1 MSKKIHVLVSDP
13 VNEEGLAS
21 LKDSPTFDVKYKT
34 GMKPDQLMAELN
46 GTEAILVRS
55 ETKVTAEVIA
65 AAKNLRFVGRA
76 GTGVDN
82 IDLNAASK
90 AGIVVANVPGGNT
103 ISACEQ
109 ALALIFALARNTPAA
124 DASMKSGKWER
135 PKFMGTELTGK
146 TLGVLGLGR
155 IGREVATR
163 AQGLQMKVVAYDP
176 VGDEAWCRRAG
187 IALLSFED
195 VLAQSDYITIH
206 VPLIEQTKN
215 LLRKETFAKA
225 KKGVRIINCSR
236 GGIVN
241 ETDLIEAVKSGQVK
255 GAALDVFEQEPL
267 PADAP
272 IRQVPE
278 IILTPHLGASTEEAQ
293 VKVAAELAVCMT
305 EFFEKG
311 FARVA
316 VNLPSLDV
324 AGQNHLYNYVPLAEK
339 LGSFLAQVTKGQKP
353 QSLTLK
359 FSGEL
364 GRLTP
369 TLITATA
376 AAGFLR
382 HAQEKRVSPVNAL
395 ALASELHIAVSEQ
408 LSPEAKD
415 YASLL
420 EIELKTDK
428 GSFMV
433 AGTVYGRGDLRLVR
447 IDDLPVDTIPEG
459 TLLAMRN
466 TDKPGVVG
474 HTGTVLSA
482 AGINIAGMEVG
493 RNRPG
498 GTAISIWRVDAPV
511 PEDVMEKV
519 KSHPAILSVKMVQ
532 L

>member
-1 MSKKIHVLVSDP
+1 MKVHVLVSDP
-13 VNEEGLAS
+13 VNEEGLSS
-21 LKDSPTFDVKYKT
+21 LRDNQSFEVNYKT
-34 GMKPDQLMAELN
+34 GLKPDQLLKELN
-46 GTEAILVRS
+46 GTEALLVRS

-65 AAKNLRFVGRA
+65 QAKNLRFVGRA

-109 ALALIFALARNTPAA
+109 ALALMFAMARNTPAA
-124 DASMKSGKWER
+124 DASMKAGKWER
-135 PKFMGTELTGK
+135 PKFMGIELTGK

-155 IGREVATR
+155 IGREVASR
-163 AQGLQMKVVAYDP
+163 AQGLQMKVVAFDP
-176 VGDEAWCRRAG
+176 MGDEAWCRRAG
-187 IALLSFED
+187 IALTSFEE
-195 VLAQSDYITIH
+195 VIAQSDFLTIH
-206 VPLIEQTKN
+206 VPLIDQTKN
-215 LLRKETFAKA
+215 LLRKETFAKC
-225 KKGVRIINCSR
+225 KKGIRIINCSR

-241 ETDLIEAVKSGQVK
+241 EADLVEAVKAGQVK
-255 GAALDVFEQEPL
+255 GAALDVFEKEPL
-267 PADAP
+267 PADSP
-272 IRQVPE
+272 LRQVPE

-293 VKVAAELAVCMT
+293 VKVAAELAVCMA

-324 AGQNHLYNYVPLAEK
+324 AGQTHLYNYVPLADK
-339 LGSFLAQVTKGQKP
+339 LGAFLGQVTKGQVP
-353 QSLTLK
+353 QAITMK
-359 FSGEL
+359 YSGDL
-364 GRLTP
+364 GKLTP

-376 AAGFLR
+376 VSGFLKF
-382 HAQEKRVSPVNAL
+382 AQEKRVSPVNAL
-395 ALASELHIAVSEQ
+395 ALANELHVTVSEQ
-408 LSPEAKD
+408 SSPEAKD

-420 EIELKTDK
+420 EMELKTDK
-428 GSFMV
+428 GTFMV

-459 TLLAMRN
+459 TLLAMKN

-498 GTAISIWRVDAPV
+498 GTAVSLWRVDVPV
-511 PEDVMEKV
+511 PEDVLEKV
-519 KSHPAILSVKMVQ
+519 KSHPAILSVKTVR

>member
-1 MSKKIHVLVSDP
+1 MDKIHVLVSDP

-21 LKDSPTFDVKYKT
+21 LQSNPHFEVKYKT
-34 GMKPDQLMAELN
+34 GMKPDQLLGELN
-46 GTEAILVRS
+46 GTQALLVRS
-55 ETKVTAEVIA
+55 ETKVTADVIA
-65 AAKNLRFVGRA
+65 QAKNLRFVGRA

-82 IDLNAASK
+82 IDLAAASK

-103 ISACEQ
+103 ISACEE
-109 ALALIFALARNTPAA
+109 ALALMFAMARNTPAA
-124 DASMKSGKWER
+124 DASMKAGKWER
-135 PKFMGTELTGK
+135 PKFMGIELTGK

-163 AQGLQMKVVAYDP
+163 AQGLQMKVIAYDP

-195 VLAQSDYITIH
+195 VMAQSDFLTIH

-215 LLRKETFAKA
+215 LINKASLAKA
-225 KKGVRIINCSR
+225 KKGIRIINCSR

-241 ETDLIEAVKSGQVK
+241 EADLVEAVKSGQVK
-255 GAALDVFEQEPL
+255 GAGLDVFEKEPL
-267 PADAP
+267 PADSP
-272 IRQVPE
+272 LRGVPE

-293 VKVAAELAVCMT
+293 VKVASELAVCMA

-324 AGQNHLYNYVPLAEK
+324 AGQNHLYNYVPLADK
-339 LGSFLAQVTKGQKP
+339 LGAFLGQVTKGQAV
-353 QSLTLK
+353 QSLTVK
-359 FSGEL
+359 YSGEL
-364 GRLTP
+364 GKLTP

-376 AAGFLR
+376 VSGFLR
-382 HAQEKRVSPVNAL
+382 ASQEKRVSPVNAL
-395 ALASELHIAVSEQ
+395 ALASELHVAVAERST
-408 LSPEAKD
+408 PEAKD

-420 EIELKTDK
+420 ELELTSDK
-428 GSFMV
+428 GVFTV

-447 IDDLPVDTIPEG
+447 IDDLPVDAIPEG
-459 TLLAMRN
+459 HLMVMRN

-498 GTAISIWRVDAPV
+498 GTAVSIWRVDAPV
-511 PEDVMEKV
+511 PEDVLAKV
-519 KSHPAILSVKMVQ
+519 KSHPAILSVKMVK